1 MPPKKKNNAKN
12 DAGKGGKKDGS
23 KQEELE
29 KPSEREILLQRELDT
44 LLNQYRSFKKEVA
57 ALRKENEFLQQ
68 EAQQTRIESHE
79 YMSYMAKRT
88 NKRQNAITNLSD
100 KSALRLEKIK
110 NEKDLLLQAYA
121 RKKKT
126 LNDDLNAKESK
137 LAQCKSKFD
146 SLAEYQELK
155 RNNLKTIKN
164 LEEQVVRIGSSH
176 SETIQQMK
184 AQFLKEKSEY
194 SDLSQEMINALIE
207 EANKKAVKCLDEH
220 ASSIKHENRALR
232 TELLELIN
240 SSRVLNARKKE
251 LDDQK
256 KELIRERHFSDDIRR
271 IRKQRNQQII
281 KMLDKNN
288 QA

>member
-1 MPPKKKNNAKN
+1 MQKNQN
-12 DAGKGGKKDGS
+12 
-23 KQEELE
+23 
-29 KPSEREILLQRELDT
+29 LL
-44 LLNQYRSFKKEVA
+44 
-57 ALRKENEFLQQ
+57 
-68 EAQQTRIESHE
+68 
-79 YMSYMAKRT
+79 
-88 NKRQNAITNLSD
+88 
-100 KSALRLEKIK
+100 
-110 NEKDLLLQAYA
+110 
-121 RKKKT
+121 
-126 LNDDLNAKESK
+126 
-137 LAQCKSKFD
+137 KSKMD

-256 KELIRERHFSDDIRR
+256 KELIREKQFSDDIRR

-281 KMLDKNN
+281 KMLDRNN